1 MWSSSAP
8 AYARFMAVP
17 HYIYLKVKTPG
28 PHGTI
33 TISGSFKHADGC
45 DKDFTR
51 IAESFGMEEE
61 LEKLRDSTNKDDLPL
76 SKKPTQEASFEAGK
90 DTRAHQVHPT
100 DPSKT
105 ALVSTS
111 LSAK

>member
-1 MWSSSAP
+1 
-8 AYARFMAVP
+8 MAVP
-17 HYIYLKVKTPG
+17 HYIYLKLKMPG
-28 PHGTI
+28 PRGTI
-33 TISGSFKHADGC
+33 TVSGNFKHADDC

-51 IAESFGMEEE
+51 ISESFGMEEE
-61 LEKLRDSTNKDDLPL
+61 LEKLKESTNKEELPL
-76 SKKPTQEASFEAGK
+76 RKKPTQETSFEAGK